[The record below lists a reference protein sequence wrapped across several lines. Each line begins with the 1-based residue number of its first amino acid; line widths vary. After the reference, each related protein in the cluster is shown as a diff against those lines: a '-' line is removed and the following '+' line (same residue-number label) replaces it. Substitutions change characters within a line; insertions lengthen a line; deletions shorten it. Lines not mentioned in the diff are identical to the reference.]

1 MEGRN
6 GVGERTEAGLA
17 KTNVG
22 GEPYRSIEGHIQVCA
37 GSVRAWSP
45 FDSKAIIL
53 FV

>member
-1 MEGRN
+1 MGQ
-6 GVGERTEAGLA
+6 RTEAGLA

-22 GEPYRSIEGHIQVCA
+22 GGPYRSIEALIQVCA